1 MSGMSGNT
9 GGMHDEEGDP
19 RGRGDGRPAGP
30 GRVGDEENGEP
41 DPDLDAEVRA
51 EALYFVFRRTAIW
64 AIPLTIVG
72 ALLVALGIP
81 LWISVIAMVL
91 VLAMLV
97 FEVEI

>member
-1 MSGMSGNT
+1 
-9 GGMHDEEGDP
+9 MHEDEGDP
-19 RGRGDGRPAGP
+19 RRRRDGGPSRPEP
-30 GRVGDEENGEP
+30 VGDDRNGDVEP
-41 DPDLDAEVRA
+41 DPDAEVRA

-81 LWISVIAMVL
+81 LWISVVAMLL

-97 FEVEI
+97 FEVGI